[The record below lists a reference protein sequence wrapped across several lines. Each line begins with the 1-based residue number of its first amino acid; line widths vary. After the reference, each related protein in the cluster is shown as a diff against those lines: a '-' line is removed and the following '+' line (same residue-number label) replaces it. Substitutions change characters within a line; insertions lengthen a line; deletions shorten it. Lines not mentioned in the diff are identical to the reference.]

1 MKRIMLIVAGVATIV
16 VGSHALAASPPA
28 VVGSRADTCTAGSG
42 AVCTTEGDTP
52 CCADG
57 DACYSEPDLCLA
69 MFCESYPNSQ
79 RCAGTDTT
87 GVR

>member
-16 VGSHALAASPPA
+16 IGSHALAASPP
-28 VVGSRADTCTAGSG
+28 VVASGVDTCTAGSG
-42 AVCTTEGDTP
+42 AVCTTEGDTR

-57 DACYSEPDLCLA
+57 DACYSQADLCLA
-69 MFCESYPNSQ
+69 MFCDSYPTSP
-79 RCAGTDTT
+79 RCVATDTT